1 MNKSSNDTVV
11 TPNTNQN
18 RYM

>member
-11 TPNTNQN
+11 TSNTNQN